1 MKQWKDLLVLEYIR
15 RYNSSGSYLLLFG
28 KRQWISCQIFYK

>member
-1 MKQWKDLLVLEYIR
+1 MKQWKRPTSSGI
-15 RYNSSGSYLLLFG
+15 YNTIYSSGSYLLLFG